1 MRPLVAL
8 CMTAAL
14 CAAQTSPPP
23 APAPPAEP
31 RPIDLRAAEL
41 LQQFPAVARG
51 AWGAYALNL
60 ATGEILFQHNSHHTF
75 VPASNNKLFASALAL
90 TRLGPGHRF
99 LTRVTAARRPNA
111 QGVVDGPIVL
121 QGGGDPSLSGR
132 EWPYR
137 RNGTWVDPLA
147 PLDELAA
154 QLQAAGVRRILGDI
168 VGDDRAYIHEPIPP
182 GWGADDTLYD
192 YGAPVSALVLHD
204 NYLTIRVE
212 AAQPGELAHLRSI
225 PETGYFQLLNRALS
239 TPRGPSRVG
248 YARNANNRAIDIWGT
263 VSAASPASLDV
274 ALDDAAL
281 YAAHA
286 FRSLLT
292 RRGIAVDGAARAR
305 HRDSSEANA
314 TASTVTNATASA
326 VTNATSSPSPA
337 DDAVELAR
345 RLSPPL
351 SQIVQA
357 TNKLSQ
363 NLYAELLLRELAR
376 VRGKSGARRAAL
388 DEMSAWLRSL
398 GARNDDFAFYDGS
411 GLSRLAVVSP
421 ETTMRV
427 LKAMYEG
434 PHRDVWLDSLPIGG
448 EDGTL
453 SQRFKNWTGGRVRA
467 KTGTLTHVTA
477 LSGYLD
483 TPTGEVIAF
492 SIMANNANTSAAGI
506 RGFIDALVIALA
518 TPNTPVLTPA
528 SATIAPATTPQI
540 TGAQM
545 ANPQ

>member
-23 APAPPAEP
+23 APPPPAEP
-31 RPIDLRAAEL
+31 PPIDLPAAEL
-41 LQQFPAVARG
+41 LQQFPALAPG

-137 RNGTWVDPLA
+137 KNGTWVDPLA

-154 QLQAAGVRRILGDI
+154 QLQAAGVRRIVGGI
-168 VGDDRAYIHEPIPP
+168 IGDDRAYIHEPIPP

-286 FRSLLT
+286 FRFLLT
-292 RRGIAVDGAARAR
+292 RRGIAVDGVARAR

-314 TASTVTNATASA
+314 PATP
-326 VTNATSSPSPA
+326 ATGAPAGPSPA

-540 TGAQM
+540 TGAQI